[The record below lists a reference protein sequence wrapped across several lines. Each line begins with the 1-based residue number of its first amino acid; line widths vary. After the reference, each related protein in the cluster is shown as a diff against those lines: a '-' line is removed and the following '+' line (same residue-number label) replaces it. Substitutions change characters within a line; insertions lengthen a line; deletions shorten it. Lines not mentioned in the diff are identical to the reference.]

1 MLRSVCLAGLV
12 GLAGCVI
19 DSKVDEVNLD
29 LLERRVIVDTADWEL
44 TDEGTMPSVECAARP
59 DLCVEHVEMWC
70 GADEICDATCAQET
84 CEVNVLVALWN
95 TIDLTVEQAA
105 ALAQLEGRPLQTVT
119 IDEVAFTVSENTL
132 NVDSPALTVS
142 VAPTGVMSVGGGGA
156 EAVGI
161 IPSLPPGETITL
173 ESIELTPRGQMVL
186 ANRMREYQTPFNL
199 VVGSTILLRAGDPV
213 PSGRLVA
220 DLKVSAHADTGL

>member
-1 MLRSVCLAGLV
+1 MPRSVCLAGLV

-19 DSKVDEVNLD
+19 DSTVDEVNLD
-29 LLERRVIVDTADWEL
+29 LPERRVIVDTADWEL
-44 TDEGTMPSVECAARP
+44 TDKGTMPSVECAAEP
-59 DLCVEHVEMWC
+59 DLCEENVDMWC
-70 GADEICDATCAQET
+70 GADEICDAQCAQKT
-84 CEVNVLVALWN
+84 CEVKVLVALWN

-105 ALAQLEGRPLQTVT
+105 LAQLEGRPLRTVT
-119 IDEVAFTVSENTL
+119 IDDVAFTVSENTL

-161 IPSLPPGETITL
+161 IPSLPPGETISE
-173 ESIELTPRGQMVL
+173 ESIELTPRGQIVL

-199 VVGSTILLRAGDPV
+199 VVGSTVLLRAGDPV

-220 DLKVSAHADTGL
+220 DLKVSAHAATGL

>member
-1 MLRSVCLAGLV
+1 MLRTVCLAGLV

-29 LLERRVIVDTADWEL
+29 LPERRVIVNTADWEL
-44 TDEGTMPSVECAARP
+44 TDEGTMPSIECSAKS
-59 DLCVEHVEMWC
+59 DLCAEHVEMWC
-70 GADEICDATCAQET
+70 GAEEICGAECRQDT

-95 TIDLTVEQAA
+95 TIDLTVEQA

-132 NVDSPALTVS
+132 DVDSPVLTVS

-156 EAVGI
+156 QPVGR
-161 IPSLPPGETITL
+161 IPSLPAGSTIDD
-173 ESIELTPRGQMVL
+173 ESIELTPGGRMLL
-186 ANRMREYQTPFNL
+186 ADRMRDYQTPFNL
-199 VVGSTILLRAGDPV
+199 VVGSTVVLRAGDPV

-220 DLKVSAHADTGL
+220 DLKVSAHAATGL